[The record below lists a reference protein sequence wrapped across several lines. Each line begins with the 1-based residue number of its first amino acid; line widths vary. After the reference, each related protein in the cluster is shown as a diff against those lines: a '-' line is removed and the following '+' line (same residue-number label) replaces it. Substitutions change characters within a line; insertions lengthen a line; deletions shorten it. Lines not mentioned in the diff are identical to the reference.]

1 MPDFINPII
10 DPGSELADVLDA
22 ILRDLSQ
29 VVEYE
34 HVRILLLPA
43 VLDVRGGSSE
53 AAEDN
58 QLITVR
64 DLGSLSPLLASL
76 DPIPLDRYPLN
87 RLLMTMQK
95 PIVISDTKYS
105 DLWVRGSKDTL
116 AVNGIRA
123 WIGSPLVVKGESIGV
138 LTLHSSLPQKYT
150 ERDGIVVFAFASQ
163 AAEAI
168 DKVRLLDQAQSRL
181 HAMMALY
188 DASLDVIGQSQ
199 DPDRL
204 LRTLVRRAVDLL
216 QAEAGVIYLLEPDR
230 ATLRVAISHGFTDEY
245 MGATLTI
252 GQGLGGRVFESGQP
266 LIVDDYQRWPG
277 RADRFG
283 SDLRFSAIMGVPLRW
298 KDDVLGVL
306 EICANSDVRR
316 FGSQDRWLAELF
328 ANQVA
333 IAMSNARL
341 VEQSRRR
348 LGDLVALRDIS
359 LQMTSTLDL
368 NQVLDAICAHVLTL
382 TGAEDT
388 HIYLWDEVR
397 AAFAYSVALWQS
409 GERKPAV
416 TQPRRDGLTDR
427 VRRSGQAIVIDDAPR
442 HELYSSPDARNWG
455 LQSIAGFPLKRAGRV
470 LGVFTV
476 AFIQPHHFGEDE
488 LRVLNLLADQ
498 AAIVIE
504 NARLYEAMQYQLK
517 LQSSLYQVITL
528 LRSTLNVGEILTAVE
543 AILCDLFQP
552 QTVAIGLIDHARG
565 HLTFPALIG
574 GAGPT
579 LDRPLNELP
588 KPLVQAALAGE
599 VLVLESL
606 HDYPDIQ
613 QLYDLPADRS
623 LLIVPVVGQRQT
635 QGLITLVTHERPL
648 YTAEQ
653 LEMIKALANQTAIA
667 MDNALAYY
675 DLQSALAEREKTQ
688 QALIRSESLAAVG
701 QLVAGVAHE
710 LNNPLASVSSL
721 VQSALET
728 IGLPYSPSSESTASL
743 PVIRADKIKPL
754 SIPHMIE
761 LTEDLA
767 FSLKELHRAKGIV
780 SSLLDLSRQS
790 SSYTEEISLTIVC
803 QDALRI
809 LQNKLK
815 SLPLEIS
822 EKYADDL
829 PTVRGNFANLGQV
842 ALNIIENAAEAFEKK
857 PGRIQVGTRFDAA
870 RERACFYISDNGPGI
885 PADVLANIFHPFYTT
900 KRVGVGTGLGL
911 YISYE
916 IIKKHGG
923 EIVVETEVDKGTTF
937 RVELPVDSALVE

>member
-43 VLDVRGGSSE
+43 VLDVRGGPSE
-53 AAEDN
+53 STEDN

-64 DLGSLSPLLASL
+64 DLGSLSPLLAPL

-105 DLWVRGSKDTL
+105 DLWVRDGKDTL

-216 QAEAGVIYLLEPDR
+216 QAEAGVIYLLEPDH

-245 MGATLTI
+245 VGATLPV

-266 LIVDDYQRWPG
+266 LIVEDYRRWPG
-277 RADRFG
+277 RAAQFG
-283 SDLRFSAIMGVPLRW
+283 NDPRFSAIMGVPLRW

-306 EICANSDVRR
+306 EICANAEMRR

-341 VEQSRRR
+341 VESSRRR
-348 LGDLVALRDIS
+348 LAELAALRDIS

-368 NQVLDAICAHVLTL
+368 NQVLDAICAHVLSL

-397 AAFAYSVALWQS
+397 ETFAHSVALWRS
-409 GERKPAV
+409 GARKPAV
-416 TQPRRDGLTDR
+416 TQPRRGGLTDR
-427 VRRSGQAIVIDDAPR
+427 VRTGGEAIVIDDAPH
-442 HELYSSPDARNWG
+442 HELFSSPEAQTWG

-476 AFIQPHHFGEDE
+476 AFLQPHHFGEDE

-504 NARLYEAMQYQLK
+504 NARLYEVMQ
-517 LQSSLYQVITL
+517 T
-528 LRSTLNVGEILTAVE
+528 
-543 AILCDLFQP
+543 
-552 QTVAIGLIDHARG
+552 
-565 HLTFPALIG
+565 
-574 GAGPT
+574 
-579 LDRPLNELP
+579 
-588 KPLVQAALAGE
+588 ALA
-599 VLVLESL
+599 
-606 HDYPDIQ
+606 D
-613 QLYDLPADRS
+613 
-623 LLIVPVVGQRQT
+623 
-635 QGLITLVTHERPL
+635 
-648 YTAEQ
+648 
-653 LEMIKALANQTAIA
+653 
-667 MDNALAYY
+667 
-675 DLQSALAEREKTQ
+675 REKTQ

-728 IGLPYSPSSESTASL
+728 IGLPYSPSSESTTSL
-743 PVIRADKIKPL
+743 PVIRIDKIKPL
-754 SIPHMIE
+754 SASDMIE

-767 FSLKELHRAKGIV
+767 FCLKELHRAKGIV

-790 SSYTEEISLTIVC
+790 SSFTEEISLNAVC

-815 SLPLEIS
+815 SLPLEIV

-842 ALNIIENAAEAFEKK
+842 ALNIIENAVEAFEKK
-857 PGRIQVGTRFDAA
+857 PGRIEVGTRFDVA
-870 RERACFYISDNGPGI
+870 RGRACFYVCDNGPGI

-923 EIVVETEVDKGTTF
+923 EIVVETEVGQGTTF
-937 RVELPVDSALVE
+937 RVELPVGSAVVEQ